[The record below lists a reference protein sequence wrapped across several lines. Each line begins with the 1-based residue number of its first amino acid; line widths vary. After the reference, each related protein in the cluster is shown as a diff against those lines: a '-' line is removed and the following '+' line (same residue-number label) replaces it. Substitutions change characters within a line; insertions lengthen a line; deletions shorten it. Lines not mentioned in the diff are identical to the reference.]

1 MSNQPISITD
11 VLDNPEGRRL
21 VELIEELISETE
33 PALVE
38 IRDRYINELYDK
50 FGYKYVPDNTENL
63 TCNDE
68 RPQVCEKCGAFSRI
82 APQFGYCLRAMTE
95 VLPNSTCTYG
105 PFVDEKTFAQIIV
118 KCEQE
123 NDQKESES

>member
-38 IRDRYINELYDK
+38 MRGRYLNELYDK
-50 FGYKYVPDNTENL
+50 FGYKYLME
-63 TCNDE
+63 
-68 RPQVCEKCGAFSRI
+68 
-82 APQFGYCLRAMTE
+82 
-95 VLPNSTCTYG
+95 
-105 PFVDEKTFAQIIV
+105 
-118 KCEQE
+118 
-123 NDQKESES
+123 KESES